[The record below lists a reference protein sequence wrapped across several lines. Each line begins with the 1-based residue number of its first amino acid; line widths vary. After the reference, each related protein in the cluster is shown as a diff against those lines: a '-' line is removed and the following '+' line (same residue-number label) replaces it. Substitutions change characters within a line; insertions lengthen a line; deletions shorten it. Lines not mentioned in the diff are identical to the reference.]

1 MRLKRFLPALIVG
14 AMILGVL
21 VGFLINTHLPP
32 EGAKA
37 AAGNLSIITDIFL
50 RLIRM
55 IIAPLVFSTLVVGI
69 AHMEDSAAIG
79 RVGVKTLGWFILA
92 SLVSLTL
99 GLIMVH
105 LLQPGA
111 GVGLPPPAAS
121 SGVATAGFSL
131 KDFIAHLVPS
141 SIFDAMARNEIL
153 QIVVFSVF
161 VGTAVAALD
170 GRAPMILAACE
181 QAAAVMLK
189 ITGYV
194 MVTAPLVVFAALAS
208 TVATSGLSILVVY
221 AKFVGGFYLSLFLL
235 WVLLIAV
242 SGLAVGRRIGLL
254 LKTIREPLLLA
265 FSTATS
271 EAAYPYL
278 LSGLPKFG
286 VPRKIVSFVLPLG
299 YSFNLD
305 GSMMYC
311 TFASLFI
318 AQAYGIP
325 LSLGQQIT
333 MLALLMI
340 TSKGIAG
347 VPRASLVV
355 IAATLPVFHLP
366 EAGLLL
372 IIGVDHLLDM
382 GRSATNV
389 VGNSVAAV
397 MVSRWEKQLG
407 NAQPEPAATG

>member
-1 MRLKRFLPALIVG
+1 
-14 AMILGVL
+14 MILGVL
-21 VGFLINTHLPP
+21 TGFLINTQLSPAD
-32 EGAKA
+32 AKA

-79 RVGVKTLGWFILA
+79 RVGVKTLGWFMLA
-92 SLVSLTL
+92 SLVSLTI
-99 GLIMVH
+99 GLIMVQ

-111 GVGLPPPAAS
+111 GLALPPPNAEA
-121 SGVATAGFSL
+121 GVTAAGFSL

-170 GRAPMILAACE
+170 GKAPLLLTACE
-181 QAAAVMLK
+181 QVAAVMLK

-194 MVTAPLVVFAALAS
+194 MVMAPLVVFAALAS
-208 TVATSGLSILVVY
+208 TVATSGLGIVLVY
-221 AKFVGGFYLSLFLL
+221 AKFVGGMYFSLGLL
-235 WVLLIAV
+235 WVLL
-242 SGLAVGRRIGLL
+242 LAAAAACVGQRVGALVR
-254 LKTIREPLLLA
+254 TIREPVLLA

-278 LSGLPKFG
+278 LSGLPQFG
-286 VPRKIVSFVLPLG
+286 IPKRIVSFVLPLG

-318 AQAYGIP
+318 APAYGLYPSIGP
-325 LSLGQQIT
+325 QLT
-333 MLALLMI
+333 MQ
-340 TSKGIAG
+340 
-347 VPRASLVV
+347 
-355 IAATLPVFHLP
+355 
-366 EAGLLL
+366 GL
-372 IIGVDHLLDM
+372 
-382 GRSATNV
+382 R
-389 VGNSVAAV
+389 
-397 MVSRWEKQLG
+397 
-407 NAQPEPAATG
+407 